1 MLVFLGCLLNVD
13 TTWIMAGA
21 VSPVATLITDESI
34 YQSVAILFQ
43 GLYGLFMLVGPTSLF
58 LIIGL
63 SYFDIPYTTWIKYIW
78 RLILYLIILIAL
90 VTVLVVLM

>member
-1 MLVFLGCLLNVD
+1 
-13 TTWIMAGA
+13 MAGA
-21 VSPVATLITDESI
+21 ISPIASLITDESI
-34 YQSVAILFQ
+34 YTSVAILFQ

-78 RLILYLIILIAL
+78 RFILYLIILIAL
-90 VTVLVVLM
+90 VTILVILM